1 MPVKTNEREY
11 REYPEFSEDR
21 KAEVRT
27 LEDGQEVVEGYATT
41 WDEYLLWDD
50 GEYRMYERVDPHAYD
65 ECDMSDVIFQLNHE
79 GRVYARGSNKT
90 LTIRPDEKGLF
101 IRAYLGGTAAG
112 RELREE
118 IKGGYLTRMSQ
129 GFRVDQEKREIIEN
143 REDGRIDIHRTILR
157 MKKLYDVSVVPLPAN
172 DATSISARSIS
183 EGVIAE
189 AKQERL
195 AEEARRRTKE
205 QIAIMADMI

>member
-1 MPVKTNEREY
+1 MPMKTNEREY
-11 REYPEFSEDR
+11 REFCQDR

-50 GEYRMYERVDPHAYD
+50 GEYRMLERVDAHAYD
-65 ECDMSDVIFQLNHE
+65 DCDMSDIIFQLNHE

-90 LTIRPDEKGLF
+90 LQVVPDEKGLKTV
-101 IRAYLGGTAAG
+101 AYLGGTEAG
-112 RELREE
+112 RQLLEE

-129 GFRVDQEKREIIEN
+129 GFRVKEEKREVIEDREN
-143 REDGRIDIHRTILR
+143 RRVDIHRTILK
-157 MKKLYDVSVVPLPAN
+157 MEKLYDVSVVSLPAN
-172 DATSISARSIS
+172 DATSISARSVS

-189 AKQERL
+189 VKQERL
-195 AEEARRRTKE
+195 AIEARRKTKE
-205 QIAIMADMI
+205 QIAIMAEMI

>member
-11 REYPEFSEDR
+11 REYPAFCDDR
-21 KAEVRT
+21 KAEVRM

-50 GEYRMYERVDPHAYD
+50 GEYRMFERIDPHAYD
-65 ECDMSDVIFQLNHE
+65 ECDLSDVIFQLNHE

-90 LTIRPDEKGLF
+90 LIIRPDEKGLF
-101 IRAYLGGTAAG
+101 NRAYLGGTEAG

-143 REDGRIDIHRTILR
+143 REDGRIDIHRTILK
-157 MKKLYDVSVVPLPAN
+157 MKKLYDVSVVSLPAN

-195 AEEARRRTKE
+195 AIEAQRRKKE
-205 QIAIMADMI
+205 QIAIMAEMI